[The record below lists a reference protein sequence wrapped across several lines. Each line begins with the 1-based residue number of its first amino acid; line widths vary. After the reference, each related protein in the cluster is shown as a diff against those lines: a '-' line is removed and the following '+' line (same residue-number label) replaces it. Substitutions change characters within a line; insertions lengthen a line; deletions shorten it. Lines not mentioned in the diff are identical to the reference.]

1 MTATA
6 TATTATVDLKSLL
19 STAQLPALPQSA
31 IRLLQ
36 LSKDPDNGPSEFA
49 VPIEADPGLASQVL
63 RFVNSSYFGFS
74 REIATVKHAITL
86 VGIRTI
92 KNFSLWSAVFSLM
105 PNPRCGSLDL
115 KKLWQDSLR
124 RAIFAREFGKK
135 IGVRDE
141 EEAFAASLLQ
151 DMAIPLLAKE
161 LGAKYAELF
170 DLREGGARR
179 LSHLEQER
187 FGWTHSQAATIIAD
201 RWNLPTEFTRLVEWH
216 ADSEFLRSG
225 QAKTDQRIVG
235 LAALLPASVDEAWPE
250 LGEFVEVYQSLARS
264 DGPSIEKSLSHV
276 DVAYKEFA
284 PMLEMSAP
292 TRTLVELYEAES
304 NA

>member
-1 MTATA
+1 MATSA
-6 TATTATVDLKSLL
+6 IEGLKKML

-36 LSKDPDNGPSEFA
+36 LSKDPDNGPAEFA
-49 VPIEADPGLASQVL
+49 IPIEADPGLASQVL

-105 PNPRCGSLDL
+105 PNPRCGSLDM

-135 IGVRDE
+135 IGLRDE
-141 EEAFAASLLQ
+141 EEVFAASLLQ

-161 LGAKYAELF
+161 LGTKYAELF
-170 DLREGGARR
+170 DFREGGARR
-179 LSHLEQER
+179 LTQLEEER
-187 FGWTHSQAATIIAD
+187 FGWTHSQAATVIAD
-201 RWNLPTEFTRLVEWH
+201 RWNLPNEFTRLVEYH
-216 ADSEFLRSG
+216 ADREFLHSNE
-225 QAKTDQRIVG
+225 AKTDQQVVG
-235 LAALLPASVDEAWPE
+235 LAALLPTSVDEGWPE
-250 LGEFVEVYQSLARS
+250 LGEFIEMYESLAGP
-264 DGPSIEKSLSHV
+264 DGPPIEKSLAHV
-276 DVAYKEFA
+276 DDAYKEFA

-292 TRTLVELYEAES
+292 SRSLVQMYQSEA
-304 NA
+304 